1 MSSHPITLSWNRDD
15 KDFGYKSYSRDHDL
29 DFGHGVSIRAS
40 AAADYLGTAEI
51 PDPEQAFVASLSSCH
66 MLTFLAVAAIGKWK
80 VESYE
85 DDAVGYLE
93 KNETGKMSMNRV
105 VLRPSVR
112 FSGEG
117 PNQEELS
124 KLHEKAHRGCFIA
137 SSINTE
143 VRIEPP
149 SV

>member
-1 MSSHPITLSWNRDD
+1 
-15 KDFGYKSYSRDHDL
+15 
-29 DFGHGVSIRAS
+29 
-40 AAADYLGTAEI
+40 
-51 PDPEQAFVASLSSCH
+51 
-66 MLTFLAVAAIGKWK
+66 
-80 VESYE
+80 
-85 DDAVGYLE
+85 
-93 KNETGKMSMNRV
+93 MSMNRV

-137 SSINTE
+137 SSVNTE

-149 SV
+149 SA

>member
-1 MSSHPITLSWNRDD
+1 
-15 KDFGYKSYSRDHDL
+15 
-29 DFGHGVSIRAS
+29 
-40 AAADYLGTAEI
+40 
-51 PDPEQAFVASLSSCH
+51 
-66 MLTFLAVAAIGKWK
+66 MLTFLAVSAIGKWK

-93 KNETGKMSMNRV
+93 KNEKGKMSMNRV
-105 VLRPSVR
+105 VLRPSVC
-112 FSGEG
+112 FSGKG

-137 SSINTE
+137 STVNTE

>member
-1 MSSHPITLSWNRDD
+1 MKYANWLAATSLFLLAVPALSQELREPIQ
-15 KDFGYKSYSRDHDL
+15 
-29 DFGHGVSIRAS
+29 
-40 AAADYLGTAEI
+40 E
-51 PDPEQAFVASLSSCH
+51 SLSDV
-66 MLTFLAVAAIGKWK
+66 TVQRI
-80 VESYE
+80 
-85 DDAVGYLE
+85 
-93 KNETGKMSMNRV
+93 

-117 PNQEELS
+117 PNQEELR

>member
-1 MSSHPITLSWNRDD
+1 
-15 KDFGYKSYSRDHDL
+15 
-29 DFGHGVSIRAS
+29 
-40 AAADYLGTAEI
+40 
-51 PDPEQAFVASLSSCH
+51 

-93 KNETGKMSMNRV
+93 KMKQENVHEPGRAATVGC
-105 VLRPSVR
+105 

-137 SSINTE
+137 SSVNTE

>member
-1 MSSHPITLSWNRDD
+1 MEEDAQLFHENAGGGEKSPTSLTERS
-15 KDFGYKSYSRDHDL
+15 FG
-29 DFGHGVSIRAS
+29 F
-40 AAADYLGTAEI
+40 
-51 PDPEQAFVASLSSCH
+51 
-66 MLTFLAVAAIGKWK
+66 
-80 VESYE
+80 YE

-93 KNETGKMSMNRV
+93 KNETGKMSMKRV

-137 SSINTE
+137 SSVNTE

-149 SV
+149 SA